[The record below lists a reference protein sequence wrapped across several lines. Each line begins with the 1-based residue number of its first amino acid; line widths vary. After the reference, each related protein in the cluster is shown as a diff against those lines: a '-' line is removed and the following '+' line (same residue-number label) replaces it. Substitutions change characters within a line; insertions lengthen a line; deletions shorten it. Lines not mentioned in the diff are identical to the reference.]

1 MLRIRAP
8 TVILSNSGL
17 SVTRNKLFY
26 PFMDVHVG
34 VIAPPNLDAA
44 DEAARRLHLKT
55 GHSAATAEKVNNTKL
70 LCHSLTNNNY
80 YITFC

>member
-1 MLRIRAP
+1 MLRIRSP
-8 TVILSNSGL
+8 IVILSNCGL
-17 SVTRNKLFY
+17 SATGNKLFY

-44 DEAARRLHLKT
+44 YEATRRLHLKT
-55 GHSAATAEKVNNTKL
+55 GHCAATAEKVNKTKL
-70 LCHSLTNNNY
+70 LCHSITNNY